1 MSHAEESL
9 DSVTDLCLLK
19 KSALGDGSAF
29 GIFVE
34 RYQAAV
40 FRHALCLSGNKADA
54 EDLLQETFL
63 SAFRAA
69 GQFRGEASG
78 KTWLFHITRNAA
90 LRCLHRPPVVSE
102 TDLPL
107 DGLAIRAGWGSND
120 PESLA
125 MLAEDREHLENALAA
140 LPREERE
147 VLFLRQWQ
155 KLSGEETIAVLG
167 ITLAAAKSRLHRAR
181 IRLAALLRS
190 GNEGKEA

>member
-1 MSHAEESL
+1 MSHAEQSL
-9 DSVTDLCLLK
+9 DSVTDLGLLK

-29 GIFVE
+29 GIFVA

-90 LRCLHRPPVVSE
+90 LRYLHRLPLVSE

-107 DGLAIRAGWGSND
+107 DGLAISAGWGSND

-147 VLFLRQWQ
+147 ILFLRQWQ
-155 KLSGEETIAVLG
+155 KLSGEETVALLG

-181 IRLAALLRS
+181 IHLAAILRS